1 MKRMGYNSRN
11 ICSHAPRASTK
22 FEAVRKTVP
31 FFSEEASPQRATRWR
46 RRLRPSR
53 PLRPC
58 PFRVVTRPSH
68 AAGCSTPGS
77 RRRPVTA
84 WTPAETR
91 RVVTRSLGPPN
102 DISRDAVVFATR
114 PRLVPVPHEPSLT
127 HTYISH
133 PRHTGVLR
141 GSVGRRRALSPSQRA
156 LADETNRCHA
166 RGRPELGEQT
176 GPRPVPAHAQP
187 RGVRAR
193 RENVRTRRR
202 RHVRTRRPRGAARR
216 SVQGASVPHRAQ
228 VAHGRIAESQQRF
241 RKPIRH
247 AVKDLC
253 FIREPLRRAPRAA
266 RRRRQAPARVPRQ
279 RREAQARRRH
289 TVTARRD
296 RHRTQAPRRRRDFQS
311 RQIRRRRE

>member
-1 MKRMGYNSRN
+1 M
-11 ICSHAPRASTK
+11 
-22 FEAVRKTVP
+22 
-31 FFSEEASPQRATRWR
+31 
-46 RRLRPSR
+46 
-53 PLRPC
+53 
-58 PFRVVTRPSH
+58 
-68 AAGCSTPGS
+68 
-77 RRRPVTA
+77 
-84 WTPAETR
+84 
-91 RVVTRSLGPPN
+91 VTRSLGPPN
-102 DISRDAVVFATR
+102 DISRDGVVFATR

-156 LADETNRCHA
+156 LAHETNRCHA

-228 VAHGRIAESQQRF
+228 VAHGRIAESEQKF
-241 RKPIRH
+241 RKPIRRDNSE
-247 AVKDLC
+247 DLC
-253 FIREPLRRAPRAA
+253 FIREPLRRAPRDASS
-266 RRRRQAPARVPRQ
+266 RRQAPARVPRQ

-289 TVTARRD
+289 TVTARRY
-296 RHRTQAPRRRRDFQS
+296 RHRTQAPSRRRDFQS
-311 RQIRRRRE
+311 HFQIRRRRE

>member
-1 MKRMGYNSRN
+1 M
-11 ICSHAPRASTK
+11 
-22 FEAVRKTVP
+22 
-31 FFSEEASPQRATRWR
+31 
-46 RRLRPSR
+46 
-53 PLRPC
+53 
-58 PFRVVTRPSH
+58 
-68 AAGCSTPGS
+68 
-77 RRRPVTA
+77 
-84 WTPAETR
+84 
-91 RVVTRSLGPPN
+91 VTRSLGPPN

-114 PRLVPVPHEPSLT
+114 PRLVTVPHEQSLT

-133 PRHTGVLR
+133 SRHTGVLR
-141 GSVGRRRALSPSQRA
+141 GPVVRRRALSPSQRA

-228 VAHGRIAESQQRF
+228 VAHGRIAESKQKF
-241 RKPIRH
+241 REPIRRDNSEDIH
-247 AVKDLC
+247 

-266 RRRRQAPARVPRQ
+266 RRR
-279 RREAQARRRH
+279 
-289 TVTARRD
+289 
-296 RHRTQAPRRRRDFQS
+296 QAPRSRPSATSRSSSAAETYRHRATVPPPDASPQS
-311 RQIRRRRE
+311 PSRLPISPNPTTPRVSPARPARPCSSTA